1 MTSTKFETKPLFT
14 RQQLTA
20 LLLPYLKPT
29 DHICDA
35 GCGLGYLSLALSSH
49 AAHITAAERDA
60 AALSVLRQEL
70 DARGTYRYSAARS
83 DTGATFSAKLNLIF
97 RQCITSVDYA
107 QNMIVVKTMPGLAN
121 GAASAIDKL
130 NIPEMLGTLAG
141 DDTCFVVLKDT
152 QAAAELCAEIREQIE
167 H

>member
-1 MTSTKFETKPLFT
+1 MKNDRQAKILEIISTENIETQEQLLDRLQAHGITSTQATISRDIK
-14 RQQLTA
+14 QLRII
-20 LLLPYLKPT
+20 KE
-29 DHICDA
+29 
-35 GCGLGYLSLALSSH
+35 LGPNG
-49 AAHITAAERDA
+49 
-60 AALSVLRQEL
+60 V
-70 DARGTYRYSAARS
+70 YRYATAPKP
-83 DTGATFSAKLNLIF
+83 AEHTFSAKLNLIF

>member
-1 MTSTKFETKPLFT
+1 MKSK
-14 RQQLTA
+14 
-20 LLLPYLKPT
+20 
-29 DHICDA
+29 
-35 GCGLGYLSLALSSH
+35 
-49 AAHITAAERDA
+49 
-60 AALSVLRQEL
+60 RQEKIL
-70 DARGTYRYSAARS
+70 ELIADHSVQTQEQLLAELNEAGFSTTQATISRDIKQLRLIKELGPNGVYRYATAPKP
-83 DTGATFSAKLNLIF
+83 AEHTFSAKLNLIF

>member
-1 MTSTKFETKPLFT
+1 M
-14 RQQLTA
+14 
-20 LLLPYLKPT
+20 
-29 DHICDA
+29 
-35 GCGLGYLSLALSSH
+35 
-49 AAHITAAERDA
+49 
-60 AALSVLRQEL
+60 
-70 DARGTYRYSAARS
+70 
-83 DTGATFSAKLNLIF
+83 NLIF

>member
-1 MTSTKFETKPLFT
+1 MKIARHAKILELIENYDIETQDELAQRLCEEGFVVTQATVSRDIREMKLTKIATEKGRQKYAVITGNDTEVTERLT
-14 RQQLTA
+14 RVFKEA
-20 LLLPYLKPT
+20 VLKM
-29 DHICDA
+29 
-35 GCGLGYLSLALSSH
+35 
-49 AAHITAAERDA
+49 
-60 AALSVLRQEL
+60 
-70 DARGTYRYSAARS
+70 
-83 DTGATFSAKLNLIF
+83 
-97 RQCITSVDYA
+97 DYA